1 MPRKPAQS
9 AAAGEFLRPAA
20 QGMPRPRATVGAV
33 AYCLAAAG
41 CAPGSVRRPA
51 GPPFAGL
58 PPAEP
63 LAMAGDWSGLCLA
76 VLAGLLLGLLLAWL
90 WRANRLRQALAR
102 PRGLLLPAEV
112 GSLRAALALIEDL
125 VLVWQERDRRAG
137 RTGAGRKKA
146 PAGEEPAG
154 AAVGGEGEGPPRSP
168 TGP

>member
-9 AAAGEFLRPAA
+9 AAAGEFPRPAA
-20 QGMPRPRATVGAV
+20 QGMPRLLAAAGGMVC
-33 AYCLAAAG
+33 CLAAAG
-41 CAPGSVRRPA
+41 CAAGFARRPA

-58 PPAEP
+58 PPANP
-63 LAMAGDWSGLCLA
+63 LAMAGDWSGPCLA

-90 WRANRLRQALAR
+90 WRANRLRQALTR

-125 VLVWQERDRRAG
+125 VLVWQERDRRTG
-137 RTGAGRKKA
+137 RAGAGDKKA
-146 PAGEEPAG
+146 PAGEDPAG

-168 TGP
+168 TGS